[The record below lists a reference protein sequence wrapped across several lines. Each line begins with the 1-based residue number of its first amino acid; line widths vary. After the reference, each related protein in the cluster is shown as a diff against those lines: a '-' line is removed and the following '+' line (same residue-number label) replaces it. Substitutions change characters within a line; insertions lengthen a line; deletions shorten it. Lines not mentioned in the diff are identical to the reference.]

1 MEARDIQRQTG
12 SVMISA
18 DAITSRTFTTVRFKE
33 GYSAREVDDFL
44 DEIVDRMTTGDHS
57 LARRIKEK
65 TFSNVR
71 FRGGTTSTKS
81 TIFSMRCPED
91 WKVTR
96 ARARARAQPAQPQRF
111 RIRMRPSHRSRAR
124 ATRATRILRP
134 LRPTATRR
142 SCHGD
147 GCAGVSLKDRGQP
160 TSNRGAAVIPAGG
173 GICRAVC
180 VKLSVAETSDS
191 NCNHF
196 TCHS

>member
-1 MEARDIQRQTG
+1 
-12 SVMISA
+12 MISA

-44 DEIVDRMTTGDHS
+44 DEIVDRMATDDHS

-71 FRGGTTSTKS
+71 FREGYDIDEVDEFSRMTVARGLEGDAGAST
-81 TIFSMRCPED
+81 
-91 WKVTR
+91 
-96 ARARARAQPAQPQRF
+96 ARAQPAQPQRF

>member
-1 MEARDIQRQTG
+1 
-12 SVMISA
+12 MISA
-18 DAITSRTFTTVRFKE
+18 DTITSRTFTTVRFKE
-33 GYSAREVDDFL
+33 GYSTREVDDFL
-44 DEIVDRMTTGDHS
+44 DEIVDRMATGDHS

-71 FRGGTTSTKS
+71 FRGGYDIDEV
-81 TIFSMRCPED
+81 TIFSMRWPED

-96 ARARARAQPAQPQRF
+96 ARARARAQPAQPQQF

-124 ATRATRILRP
+124 ATRAMRILRP

-160 TSNRGAAVIPAGG
+160 TSNRGAAVIPAVG

-196 TCHS
+196 TCRS

>member
-1 MEARDIQRQTG
+1 
-12 SVMISA
+12 MISA

-33 GYSAREVDDFL
+33 GYSTREVDDFL

-71 FRGGTTSTKS
+71 FRGDTTSTKS
-81 TIFSMRCPED
+81 TIFSMRWPED

-96 ARARARAQPAQPQRF
+96 ARARARAQPQRF

-124 ATRATRILRP
+124 ATRATRILWP

-160 TSNRGAAVIPAGG
+160 TSTAAPRSYLLLV
-173 GICRAVC
+173 VF
-180 VKLSVAETSDS
+180 AERFVS
-191 NCNHF
+191 NF
-196 TCHS
+196 Q

>member
-1 MEARDIQRQTG
+1 
-12 SVMISA
+12 MISA
-18 DAITSRTFTTVRFKE
+18 DAITSKTFTTVRFKE
-33 GYSAREVDDFL
+33 GYSTREVDDFL
-44 DEIVDRMTTGDHS
+44 DEIIDRMTTGDHS

-71 FRGGTTSTKS
+71 FREGYDIDEVDDFLDEVARGL
-81 TIFSMRCPED
+81 EGD
-91 WKVTR
+91 AAR
-96 ARARARAQPAQPQRF
+96 ARARAQRAQPAQPQRF

-160 TSNRGAAVIPAGG
+160 TSNRGTAVIPAGG

>member
-71 FRGGTTSTKS
+71 FREGYD
-81 TIFSMRCPED
+81 IDEVDDFSMRWPED
-91 WKVTR
+91 WKVT
-96 ARARARAQPAQPQRF
+96 RARAQPAQPQRF

-134 LRPTATRR
+134 LRPTAARR

-180 VKLSVAETSDS
+180 VKLPVAETSDS

-196 TCHS
+196 TCRS

>member
-33 GYSAREVDDFL
+33 GYSTREVDDFP
-44 DEIVDRMTTGDHS
+44 DEIIDRMTTGDHS
-57 LARRIKEK
+57 E
-65 TFSNVR
+65 
-71 FRGGTTSTKS
+71 GDTTSTKS
-81 TIFSMRCPED
+81 TIFSMRWPED

-196 TCHS
+196 TCRS

>member
-1 MEARDIQRQTG
+1 
-12 SVMISA
+12 MISA

-71 FRGGTTSTKS
+71 FRGGYDIDEVDDFLDEVARGLEGDAGASTGAS
-81 TIFSMRCPED
+81 TASAAAAI
-91 WKVTR
+91 
-96 ARARARAQPAQPQRF
+96 

-147 GCAGVSLKDRGQP
+147 GCAGVSLKDHGQP
-160 TSNRGAAVIPAGG
+160 TSNRGAAVILAGG

-196 TCHS
+196 TCRS